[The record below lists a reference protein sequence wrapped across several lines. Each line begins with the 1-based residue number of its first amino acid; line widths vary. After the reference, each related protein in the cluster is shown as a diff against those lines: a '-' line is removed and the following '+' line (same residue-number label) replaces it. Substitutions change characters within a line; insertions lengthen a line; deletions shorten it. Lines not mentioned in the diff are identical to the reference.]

1 MDQKNINY
9 QNCDD
14 ISARWKARVRR
25 SPALTR
31 VLQFVFDPAHVDA
44 SARDALINSLPEDA
58 VILNIGAGVKKYPRR
73 CVNVDLDAFGNVD
86 VVADAQRLPFKDNTI
101 DLCLMEYVVEHVPYS
116 GAMKTEIHRVLK
128 EGGRLYATVPFMQ
141 SYHGNPDDYYR
152 FTVSGLPVFF
162 SQFETVACRP
172 FGGPASALCNA
183 VKEFFAIALSF
194 NNKTLYA
201 VLSQL
206 LIIPVF
212 PFKYLDCLLAKNVN
226 AHHLAFSFYYIGR
239 KKG

>member
-1 MDQKNINY
+1 
-9 QNCDD
+9 
-14 ISARWKARVRR
+14 ARWKAMVRR
-25 SPALTR
+25 FPALTR
-31 VLQFVFDPAHVDA
+31 ILQFIFDPAHVNP
-44 SARDALINSLPEDA
+44 SARKALINSLPEDA

-73 CVNVDLDAFGNVD
+73 CVNVDINAFGNVD
-86 VVADAQRLPFKDNTI
+86 VVADAQRLPFQDNTI

-116 GAMKTEIHRVLK
+116 DKMKAEIYRVLK
-128 EGGRLYATVPFMQ
+128 KGGCLYATVPFMQ

-162 SQFETVACRP
+162 SQFEKLECQP

-183 VKEFFAIALSF
+183 VKEFLAIALSF
-194 NNKTLYA
+194 NNKVIYA
-201 VLSQL
+201 VLSQVF
-206 LIIPVF
+206 IIPVF
-212 PFKYLDCLLAKNVN
+212 PFKYLDCLLAKSAN